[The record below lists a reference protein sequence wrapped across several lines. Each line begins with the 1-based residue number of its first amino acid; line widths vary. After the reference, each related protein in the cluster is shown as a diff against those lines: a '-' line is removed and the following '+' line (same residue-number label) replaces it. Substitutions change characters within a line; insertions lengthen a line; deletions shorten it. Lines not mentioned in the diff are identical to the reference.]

1 HLEPRRRHILL
12 FDLLHHA
19 IDDHLPLAE
28 RQLRMLRERIA
39 LQFEQSFIDA
49 PRHAGGRRWCRLAG
63 AHERKELRRDRALLC
78 NPQLAHVAAHAH
90 DRPSRLISGHAARFI
105 RRRPLRGRELGCSR
119 LRVRVAMLFPQR
131 GNRGGAIA
139 ARDVV
144 DERDLFL
151 LQIEQ
156 APRIDLVTA
165 AREVVR
171 DHERVDVTPV
181 LRLNG
186 GANRDDRRP
195 HLRLAR
201 FLRSRSRSL
210 TGDRDRDDGEYQSL
224 ASYQLLPHRTSTASG
239 TASGWI
245 FSIVSFTIP
254 ATSAAPAS
262 GVSITISSWT
272 VSNMRD
278 LPPVSRCRR
287 CSSAIIASFN
297 RSAAVP

>member
-1 HLEPRRRHILL
+1 
-12 FDLLHHA
+12 
-19 IDDHLPLAE
+19 
-28 RQLRMLRERIA
+28 
-39 LQFEQSFIDA
+39 
-49 PRHAGGRRWCRLAG
+49 
-63 AHERKELRRDRALLC
+63 
-78 NPQLAHVAAHAH
+78 
-90 DRPSRLISGHAARFI
+90 
-105 RRRPLRGRELGCSR
+105 
-119 LRVRVAMLFPQR
+119 
-131 GNRGGAIA
+131 
-139 ARDVV
+139 
-144 DERDLFL
+144 
-151 LQIEQ
+151 IEQ

-245 FSIVSFTIP
+245 FSIVS
-254 ATSAAPAS
+254 
-262 GVSITISSWT
+262 ITISSWT